1 MFERTRN
8 FIRQFTLKTSRNPE
22 DRRAH
27 PRYPTEI
34 RTVCRP
40 VADGTELHA
49 VIRNVSRSG
58 VSLEMAADL
67 TPGTMVRVDVPHAA
81 DSAHTVTLLACV
93 MHVSP
98 LAENSWACGCMFSLE
113 LDDDELAIFGGQ
125 KAQGA
130 HGDQRAWIRHPVH
143 GTAEYRVVPAE
154 GEEQVLTAEVVDLSP
169 CGVGLLLDRQLE
181 PGSVLSLSLHRAKDK
196 PSLAMLASIVY
207 LTDCS
212 DGKWAAGCNFIREL
226 THDELKSIV

>member
-27 PRYPTEI
+27 PRFDTEI
-34 RTVCRP
+34 LTVCRP
-40 VADGTELHA
+40 VADGTEFQA

-81 DSAHTVTLLACV
+81 DAAHTVTLLACV
-93 MHVSP
+93 MHLAP
-98 LAENSWACGCMFSLE
+98 LPDGRWTCGCMFSLE
-113 LDDDELAIFGGQ
+113 LSDDELAIFGGQ

-143 GTAEYRVVPAE
+143 GTAEYRVVPGDSDE
-154 GEEQVLTAEVVDLSP
+154 LLTAEVVDLSP
-169 CGVGLLLDRQLE
+169 CGVGLLLDRQLD
-181 PGSVLSLSLHRAKDK
+181 PGSVLSVSLHRAKDK
-196 PSLAMLASIVY
+196 PSLSMLASIVY